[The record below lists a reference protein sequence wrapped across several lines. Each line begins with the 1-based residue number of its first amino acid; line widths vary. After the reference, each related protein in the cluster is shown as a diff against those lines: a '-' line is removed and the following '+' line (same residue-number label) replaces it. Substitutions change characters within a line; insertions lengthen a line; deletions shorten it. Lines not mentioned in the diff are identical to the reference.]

1 MMKTL
6 MVAGRDRARLT
17 EIAQIASRFG
27 LGLLLARLGLSP
39 VEADEGGAGSGLS
52 LPARTRLALEALGPT
67 FVKLGQILAT
77 RGDLLPPPW
86 IVELEKLHS
95 HAPTLDFEIL
105 RAAVEQALG
114 QSPETAF
121 ASFDYQP
128 LAAASMAQ
136 VHRATLQGGREVV
149 LKVQRPG
156 IRPRMEAD
164 LRSIAQLAGIV
175 ETASAGGEAVRTNG
189 NAAAARSG
197 RA

>member
-39 VEADEGGAGSGLS
+39 VEAGEGDAGSGLS

-95 HAPTLDFEIL
+95 QAPTLAS
-105 RAAVEQALG
+105 RSCEQPW
-114 QSPETAF
+114 SRRW
-121 ASFDYQP
+121 AS
-128 LAAASMAQ
+128 
-136 VHRATLQGGREVV
+136 
-149 LKVQRPG
+149 
-156 IRPRMEAD
+156 RPRPP
-164 LRSIAQLAGIV
+164 LRHS
-175 ETASAGGEAVRTNG
+175 TSRASANF
-189 NAAAARSG
+189 SW
-197 RA
+197 